1 MAAAADPYLA
11 LGVARDADAAAI
23 HKAYRQA
30 VRRTHPDA
38 GGSAAAFEA
47 VQEAYETLRDPAR
60 RAAHDARTRTSPS
73 PPSPPRSP
81 RRPAPAADPAPA
93 AAMEDLLAES
103 RRLEN
108 EARRLAGLPPRDFGG
123 GTAPEPETGD
133 SFAAILADAQRQL
146 GDVAAATA
154 REVSRRLRRLL

>member
-1 MAAAADPYLA
+1 MADPYA
-11 LGVARDADAAAI
+11 VLGLARDADAAAI
-23 HKAYRQA
+23 HRAYRQA

-38 GGSAAAFEA
+38 GGSATAFEA
-47 VQEAYETLRDPAR
+47 VQEAYETLRDPTR
-60 RAAHDARTRTSPS
+60 RAAHDAGARPRTA
-73 PPSPPRSP
+73 PPPPRP
-81 RRPAPAADPAPA
+81 RPRSSASESAP

-103 RRLEN
+103 QRIEN
-108 EARRLAGLPPRDFGG
+108 EARRLAGLAPRDFGG
-123 GTAPEPETGD
+123 GGTGEPETAD